1 MSKRDEFEIK
11 NTEKKLLLIMKT
23 LKKSFDTDQIA
34 LALEDAM
41 VETFVQIGN
50 QWDSGGNLTAYT
62 LKKKKSYKSWTNKPK
77 TLDTKIKIEGRPGV
91 STGKM
96 EEQLRNPNSAAY
108 AGSTVNGN
116 RMTIKIKV
124 DQTINREKTRN
135 YAGYFDKQKGLIPSK
150 KAVQNIV
157 RLELEDFLKQ
167 NLKKKAKFKGN

>member
-1 MSKRDEFEIK
+1 MSKRDSFEIK

-108 AGSTVNGN
+108 KGSRVNGN
-116 RMTIKIKV
+116 EMKIRIKV
-124 DQTINREKTRN
+124 DQVINRKKTRN

-157 RLELEDFLKQ
+157 RLELEDFLKR